1 MREGQASFY
10 RNAMATVS
18 AAHVGQQHKGEHA
31 MRQTYSVERVNTVV
45 VGGGQAG
52 LSVGYHLQRLGV
64 PFLILDASERIGD
77 AWRHRWDS
85 LRLFTP
91 ARFDGLD
98 GMPFPAPPFS
108 FPTKGE
114 MADYLE
120 TYARKFALPVRLGV
134 RVERVSRQ
142 GERFLLVAG
151 DLRFDAD
158 NVIVAMGNFQRPS
171 TPAFAP
177 ELDPEIRQLH
187 SIDYRNPGQLRDGA
201 VLIIGAGNSGAEIAF
216 ELVRASHKIWMA
228 GPSTGN
234 VPFRVDGPAGR
245 LGLAR
250 FVFRVVFHRVLSVAN
265 PIGRKARPKMLHRAA
280 PLIRVKP
287 WDLSNAGVERVPRVV
302 GTRNGLPLLEDGRVL
317 DVANVVWCTGF
328 HPGFSWIDLPVF
340 GADGAPLHEDGI
352 VAQEPGLYFVGLH
365 FLYAL
370 SSEMIHGVGRDAGR
384 IAEVVSKRG
393 RLTETSAQ
401 QSHAA

>member
-1 MREGQASFY
+1 
-10 RNAMATVS
+10 
-18 AAHVGQQHKGEHA
+18 
-31 MRQTYSVERVNTVV
+31 MRQIYSVERVNTVV

-52 LSVGYHLQRLGV
+52 LSVGYHLKRLGV
-64 PFLILDASERIGD
+64 PFVILDASQRTGD
-77 AWRHRWDS
+77 VWRHRWDS

-91 ARFDGLD
+91 AQFAGLD

-108 FPTKGE
+108 FPTKDE

-120 TYARKFALPVRLGV
+120 TYARTFALPVRLGV

-142 GERFLLVAG
+142 GTRFLLVAG
-151 DLRFDAD
+151 DLRFEAD

-171 TPAFAP
+171 TPAFAA

-187 SIDYRNPGQLRDGA
+187 SIDYRHPGQLRDGG
-201 VLIIGAGNSGAEIAF
+201 VLIVGAGNSGAEIAF
-216 ELVRASHKIWMA
+216 ELARASRQTWVA

-234 VPFRVDGPAGR
+234 VPFRVDGPAAR
-245 LGLAR
+245 LGLTR
-250 FVFRVVFHRVLSVAN
+250 FMLRVIFHRVLSAAN
-265 PIGRKARPKMLHRAA
+265 PIGRKVRLKMLRRAA

-287 WDLSNAGVERVPRVV
+287 RDLSNAGVERVARVV
-302 GTRNGLPLLEDGRVL
+302 GTRNGLPLLEDGRTL

-340 GADGAPLHEDGI
+340 GADGTPRHENGL

-370 SSEMIHGVGRDAGR
+370 SSEMIHGVGRDAAR
-384 IAEVVSKRG
+384 IAGVVAERG
-393 RLTETSAQ
+393 LTRDAAR
-401 QSHAA
+401 QSTAA

>member
-1 MREGQASFY
+1 MRDRRASFY
-10 RNAMATVS
+10 RNAMATFS
-18 AAHVGQQHKGEHA
+18 AAHVRQRKGEHA

-52 LSVGYHLQRLGV
+52 LSVGYHLKRLGV
-64 PFLILDASERIGD
+64 PFVILNASERIGD

-98 GMPFPAPPFS
+98 GMPFPAPPLS
-108 FPTKGE
+108 FPTKDE

-151 DLRFDAD
+151 DLRFEAD

-171 TPAFAP
+171 TPAFAA
-177 ELDPEIRQLH
+177 ELDPKIRQLH
-187 SIDYRNPGQLRDGA
+187 SIDYRNPAQLREGP
-201 VLIIGAGNSGAEIAF
+201 VLIVGAGNSGAEIAF
-216 ELVRASHKIWMA
+216 ELVRASHTIWMA

-234 VPFRVDGPAGR
+234 VPFRVDGPAAR
-245 LGLAR
+245 LGLVR
-250 FVFRVVFHRVLSVAN
+250 FVFRVVFHRILSVAN

-302 GTRNGLPLLEDGRVL
+302 GTRNGLPLLEDGREL

-328 HPGFSWIDLPVF
+328 LP
-340 GADGAPLHEDGI
+340 A
-352 VAQEPGLYFVGLH
+352 
-365 FLYAL
+365 FL
-370 SSEMIHGVGRDAGR
+370 G
-384 IAEVVSKRG
+384 
-393 RLTETSAQ
+393 
-401 QSHAA
+401 

>member
-1 MREGQASFY
+1 
-10 RNAMATVS
+10 
-18 AAHVGQQHKGEHA
+18 

-52 LSVGYHLQRLGV
+52 LSVGYHLKRLGV
-64 PFLILDASERIGD
+64 PFVILDASERIGD

-98 GMPFPAPPFS
+98 GMPFPAPPLS
-108 FPTKGE
+108 SPTKDE

-120 TYARKFALPVRLGV
+120 TYARRFALPVRLGV

-171 TPAFAP
+171 TPAFAA
-177 ELDPEIRQLH
+177 ELDPNIRQLH
-187 SIDYRNPGQLRDGA
+187 SIDYRNSGQLRDGP
-201 VLIIGAGNSGAEIAF
+201 VLIVGAGNSGAEIAF

-234 VPFRVDGPAGR
+234 VPFRVDGPAAR
-245 LGLAR
+245 LGLTR

-287 WDLSNAGVERVPRVV
+287 WDLAKAGVERVPRVV
-302 GTRNGLPLLEDGRVL
+302 GTRDGLPLLEDGRLL

-340 GADGAPLHEDGI
+340 GADGLPLHENGT
-352 VAQEPGLYFVGLH
+352 VTQEPGLYFVGLH

-370 SSEMIHGVGRDAGR
+370 SSEMIHGVGRDAAR
-384 IAEVVSKRG
+384 IAAVVAERG
-393 RLTETSAQ
+393 RLKQESAQ
-401 QSHAA
+401 QSNAA